1 MNTVFEILKK
11 YALLNIISLHHEIEE
26 NNCVFADGKM
36 LLSILQNIVS
46 NAIKYSRPNGKITII
61 TKRKMIKLLWK
72 FRILE
77 LVCTKKNRKTAF
89 RVDKYGDQTK

>member
-46 NAIKYSRPNGKITII
+46 NAIKYSRPNGKITIT
-61 TKRKMIKLLWK
+61 TKRKNDEIIVEIQNTGIAMYKYKLHLDL
-72 FRILE
+72 INME
-77 LVCTKKNRKTAF
+77 T
-89 RVDKYGDQTK
+89 